1 MNPSTVRVLD
11 PDRCES
17 ALAEINDFVGAEYTE
32 ANIRGRRGQVYEYG
46 LDLEAFA
53 FAIHCPGSSESDH
66 LPGFRLDEIPEAL
79 ASLTEMAVERLGLS
93 HGRVLWNLSR
103 YAPHCQP
110 LPPHFDGELFEFEP
124 HPVEGNTVH
133 SGIRPREVA
142 LLTLRNESPACQT
155 TLHDAD
161 GKVTETRLE
170 PGEMMLFDN
179 VSTMHGVPAPGAND
193 VAGED
198 EAAERWVRVTTG
210 WRAMDE
216 GFDWNDARALRP
228 IDFAEAVRLHDAFL
242 ATTWPALADENVER
256 ATLPFPR
263 RYV

>member
-1 MNPSTVRVLD
+1 MNPSIVRVLD

-17 ALAEINDFVGAEYTE
+17 VLADINDFVGAEYTE
-32 ANIRGRRGQVYEYG
+32 ANIRDRRGQVYEYG

-66 LPGFRLDEIPEAL
+66 LPGFRLDEIPGAL

-142 LLTLRNESPACQT
+142 LLTLRNESRACQT

-161 GKVTETRLE
+161 GKVTYEEFVPLCFQLLV
-170 PGEMMLFDN
+170 EMVSDSLVPMNFDYPTKILSGF
-179 VSTMHGVPAPGAND
+179 VGYRTTLVD
-193 VAGED
+193 ILVA
-198 EAAERWVRVTTG
+198 
-210 WRAMDE
+210 
-216 GFDWNDARALRP
+216 
-228 IDFAEAVRLHDAFL
+228 
-242 ATTWPALADENVER
+242 
-256 ATLPFPR
+256 R
-263 RYV
+263 RQKLK